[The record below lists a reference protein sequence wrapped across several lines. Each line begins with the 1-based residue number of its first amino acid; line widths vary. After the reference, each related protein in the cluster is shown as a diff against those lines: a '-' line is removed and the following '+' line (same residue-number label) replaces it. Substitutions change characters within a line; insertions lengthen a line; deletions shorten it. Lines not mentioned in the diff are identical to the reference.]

1 MILEYKVM
9 PEDVDTNLNK
19 IKEEL
24 KNIVK
29 DFEGTINNIKEIPIG
44 FGLKAISINL
54 SLDEKKGTE
63 GIENKFREIPNVQGI
78 ELITMSRA
86 LG

>member
-63 GIENKFREIPNVQGI
+63 GIESRFREIPNVQGI